1 MYLKNILSISLG
13 LILFLAASNG
23 NVLGY
28 SFNPPDGLTGAPN
41 EGNCTQCHAG
51 NALNDSD
58 GSLILTIPENYSPG
72 ETYDIVVKLSHPGQ
86 KRWGF
91 EMTALNSSGTR
102 AGTFATADGNTQV
115 STAGGKQYIKQTLS
129 GVATDKADSNSWTFK
144 WTAPTTDV
152 GTITFYAAGNA
163 ANSDFTFLGDYIY
176 TQKATSDAPP
186 IYGLTLIGVGA
197 LTKQTADASSG
208 VSYTLQLT
216 NTGNTTDTFKLS
228 TSGAVAATLS
238 RTTVSLTP
246 NASTQVT
253 AKIAGTALSAAG
265 TYDVKVTATSQGD
278 SAQTADITT
287 TTTVLPIYDVTLAGV
302 GAVAKQTTDASAGV
316 SYTLRI
322 TNTGNTTDTFRLS
335 TSGDANATVNR
346 TSVSLGR
353 GASTQVTVTVSDPV
367 LSTAGT
373 YDVKVTATSQNDTTK
388 TDDITTKTT
397 VPPVY
402 GVTLTGVGT
411 LAKQTTDASTGI
423 SYTLKITNTG
433 NTNDTFRLS
442 TSGDA
447 NATLSRYAIS
457 LARGASTQVTVRV
470 SGAALAAAGSYTV
483 KVTATSQNDTTKTDD
498 ITTKT
503 TVPPVYG
510 VTLTGVGTL
519 TKQTTD
525 ASTGISYTLKITN
538 TGNTNDTFKLTTPG
552 DVKTTLSQST
562 ISLGREASTEVTLTV
577 SDPALAAAGTYTVK
591 VTAASQNDTTKTDD
605 ITTKTT
611 ILPVYGVALAG
622 IGALEKETSDMSSG
636 VSYTLQ
642 VKNTGNTDDTILLS
656 SSAEVGI
663 EGSVLGTFT
672 QTGTQAQQV
681 SQLEVT
687 LAAGKSAEVI
697 FTAAGDL
704 FTKSGE
710 YTIDVTATSQN
721 DTTKTAKATTKT
733 TVLPVYGV
741 ALAGVGALEK
751 ETSDVS
757 SGVSYTLQV
766 TNTGNTD
773 DTILLSSSAEVGIEG
788 SVLGTFT
795 ETGAQAQ
802 QVNQLEVTLAASAS
816 AEVIFTAA
824 GDVFTKSG
832 NYQIDITATS
842 QNDTTKTAKATTKTT
857 VLPIY
862 GVALAGV
869 DELTKEIAT
878 ADEPVN
884 YTFNITNTGNTAD
897 VIDIA
902 TTGDAAATLSQ
913 TTISLSAGASAEV
926 TITVPTT
933 ALATAGDYVV
943 TFTAT
948 SQGDSTKTAKTTTTT
963 TLLPVTPVYGV
974 MFEGD
979 SERTGSTVD
988 VLSGVS
994 YTLTVTNT
1002 GNMDDTILLGS
1013 SAEAGIEGSMLG
1025 AFAAIGSPEQRVSQ
1039 LEIMLAAGKSAEVI
1053 FTAAGDFFTKPG
1065 DYAIEVTATSQAD
1078 STKTAVLTITT
1089 TITPV
1094 PSDVN
1099 ADGVVNILDLVKV
1112 ANQFGEVGDGLVG
1125 DVNRDGVVNILDLV
1139 KVSSRFGKTQVEI
1152 VEILPPL

>member
-163 ANSDFTFLGDYIY
+163 ANSDFTFREDYIY

-197 LTKQTADASSG
+197 LTKQTADPSSG

-373 YDVKVTATSQNDTTK
+373 YDVKVTATSQSDTTQ

-402 GVTLTGVGT
+402 GVTLTGVGA

-433 NTNDTFRLS
+433 NTNDTVKLS

-483 KVTATSQNDTTKTDD
+483 KVTA
-498 ITTKT
+498 
-503 TVPPVYG
+503 
-510 VTLTGVGTL
+510 
-519 TKQTTD
+519 
-525 ASTGISYTLKITN
+525 
-538 TGNTNDTFKLTTPG
+538 
-552 DVKTTLSQST
+552 
-562 ISLGREASTEVTLTV
+562 
-577 SDPALAAAGTYTVK
+577 
-591 VTAASQNDTTKTDD
+591 ASQNDTTKTDD

-622 IGALEKETSDMSSG
+622 VGALEKETSDMSSG
-636 VSYTLQ
+636 VSYSYTLQ

-697 FTAAGDL
+697 FTAAGDV
-704 FTKSGE
+704 FTKPGE
-710 YTIDVTATSQN
+710 YTIEVTATSQN
-721 DTTKTAKATTKT
+721 DTTKTAQATTTT

-741 ALAGVGALEK
+741 ALAGVGALAK
-751 ETSDVS
+751 QTTDARAGS
-757 SGVSYTLQV
+757 SYTLRI

-773 DTILLSSSAEVGIEG
+773 DTILLSSSAEVGIGG

-795 ETGAQAQ
+795 QT
-802 QVNQLEVTLAASAS
+802 VRKHSRPAS
-816 AEVIFTAA
+816 
-824 GDVFTKSG
+824 
-832 NYQIDITATS
+832 
-842 QNDTTKTAKATTKTT
+842 
-857 VLPIY
+857 
-862 GVALAGV
+862 
-869 DELTKEIAT
+869 
-878 ADEPVN
+878 
-884 YTFNITNTGNTAD
+884 
-897 VIDIA
+897 
-902 TTGDAAATLSQ
+902 
-913 TTISLSAGASAEV
+913 
-926 TITVPTT
+926 
-933 ALATAGDYVV
+933 
-943 TFTAT
+943 
-948 SQGDSTKTAKTTTTT
+948 
-963 TLLPVTPVYGV
+963 
-974 MFEGD
+974 
-979 SERTGSTVD
+979 
-988 VLSGVS
+988 
-994 YTLTVTNT
+994 
-1002 GNMDDTILLGS
+1002 
-1013 SAEAGIEGSMLG
+1013 
-1025 AFAAIGSPEQRVSQ
+1025 
-1039 LEIMLAAGKSAEVI
+1039 
-1053 FTAAGDFFTKPG
+1053 
-1065 DYAIEVTATSQAD
+1065 
-1078 STKTAVLTITT
+1078 
-1089 TITPV
+1089 
-1094 PSDVN
+1094 
-1099 ADGVVNILDLVKV
+1099 
-1112 ANQFGEVGDGLVG
+1112 
-1125 DVNRDGVVNILDLV
+1125 
-1139 KVSSRFGKTQVEI
+1139 
-1152 VEILPPL
+1152 